1 MGKKNPYVF
10 TIGFDKKNPE
20 HLEVV
25 EILNGTEKKAAL
37 IAEAVLQYMGKKS
50 GEDTGVSQ
58 ESIQAMVR
66 LLVRQEMERIAGEVP
81 DEAPVSDFGT
91 SGSQQL
97 QPEADKKPAEA
108 VIEDLNEEG
117 PPIDERTMQDI
128 ADAMAAFRNM

>member
-1 MGKKNPYVF
+1 MSVGKKNPYVF

-50 GEDTGVSQ
+50 AEDTGVSQ

-81 DEAPVSDFGT
+81 VSDIGT
-91 SGSQQL
+91 LTSQQL
-97 QPEADKKPAEA
+97 QPETEKKPAET

-128 ADAMAAFRNM
+128 AEAMAAFRNM

>member
-1 MGKKNPYVF
+1 MIVGKKNPYVF

-37 IAEAVLQYMGKKS
+37 IAEAILQYTGKKS
-50 GEDTGVSQ
+50 GGDTGVSQ

-66 LLVRQEMERIAGEVP
+66 LLVRQEMERIAGE
-81 DEAPVSDFGT
+81 APASDIEILT
-91 SGSQQL
+91 SQQL

-108 VIEDLNEEG
+108 VIEDLNEEA

>member
-37 IAEAVLQYMGKKS
+37 IAEAILQYTGRKS
-50 GEDTGVSQ
+50 GGDTGVSQ

-66 LLVRQEMERIAGEVP
+66 LLVRQEMERIAGE
-81 DEAPVSDFGT
+81 DPVSDTGIST
-91 SGSQQL
+91 SLQL
-97 QPEADKKPAEA
+97 QPEAEKKPAEA
-108 VIEDLNEEG
+108 VIEDLNEDG

>member
-1 MGKKNPYVF
+1 MSVGKKNPYVF
-10 TIGFDKKNPE
+10 TIGFDRKNPE

-37 IAEAVLQYMGKKS
+37 IAEAVLQYMGKKPG
-50 GEDTGVSQ
+50 GETGVSQ

-66 LLVRQEMERIAGEVP
+66 LLVRQEMDRIAGES
-81 DEAPVSDFGT
+81 PVSD
-91 SGSQQL
+91 SGASARR
-97 QPEADKKPAEA
+97 QPEAEKTPAE
-108 VIEDLNEEG
+108 VVVEDLNEEG

>member
-37 IAEAVLQYMGKKS
+37 IAEAILQYTGKKS
-50 GEDTGVSQ
+50 GGDTGVSQ
-58 ESIQAMVR
+58 ENIQAMVR
-66 LLVRQEMERIAGEVP
+66 LLVRQEMQRITAQTP
-81 DEAPVSDFGT
+81 ASDAGT
-91 SGSQQL
+91 STSQQR
-97 QPEADKKPAEA
+97 QPESDKKPAEA

-117 PPIDERTMQDI
+117 PPIDKRTMQDI

>member
-37 IAEAVLQYMGKKS
+37 IAEAILQYTGKKS
-50 GEDTGVSQ
+50 GGDTGVSQ

-66 LLVRQEMERIAGEVP
+66 LLVRQEMERIAGE
-81 DEAPVSDFGT
+81 DPVSDTGIST
-91 SGSQQL
+91 SLQL
-97 QPEADKKPAEA
+97 QPEAEKKPAEA
-108 VIEDLNEEG
+108 VIEVRKEDG
-117 PPIDERTMQDI
+117 PPMDERP
-128 ADAMAAFRNM
+128 FRNM